1 MNECHEASTVSFEQE
16 AFFRLGSK
24 ASSQSGKPLYR
35 VLFSGKLLTCS
46 DRKVTIIRR
55 KWLMGYKSRELR
67 ITCTM
72 DLYNISTQ
80 E

>member
-24 ASSQSGKPLYR
+24 ASSQSGKPLYL
-35 VLFSGKLLTCS
+35 VLFSGKLLTCA